1 MNVTV
6 TDAADRHR
14 FEAVIDGKLA
24 GFATYIRR
32 DGVILF
38 PHTEVKPEFGGRGV
52 GSALARAAFDDAA
65 ARGKRV
71 RALCPFMAGWIARH
85 AAYQHLTEAGTP
97 GRENP
102 A

>member
-1 MNVTV
+1 M

-24 GFATYIRR
+24 GFATYIRH

-38 PHTEVKPEFGGRGV
+38 PHTEVKPEFGRRGV

-65 ARGKRV
+65 ARGKRLRSPSATFRRCV
-71 RALCPFMAGWIARH
+71 IAD
-85 AAYQHLTEAGTP
+85 A
-97 GRENP
+97 
-102 A
+102 